1 MDDLSKKSYLPM
13 DKSGNVK
20 ELSGCLDLKKYCYLI
35 NKGPLLILNYNV
47 ENRPGCYRNYRAY

>member
-20 ELSGCLDLKKYCYLI
+20 GLSGCLDLKKYCYLI
-35 NKGPLLILNYNV
+35 NKGPLLVLNYNV
-47 ENRPGCYRNYRAY
+47 ENL